1 MGAIA
6 QLVERMDGIH
16 EVTGSTPVGSTK
28 NVAISLRKS
37 SEVCALNIFS
47 IFNCGLILLFCSI
60 NFGGIVCAG
69 ACGSG
74 FLIALEGI
82 DGTGKSTLCKALA
95 KYFQTKNQQV
105 LSVREPG
112 GSQLGK
118 KIRTLLLEE
127 QSIKIFPETEML
139 LFAADR
145 AQLFREH
152 VIPAL
157 TQGFVVISDRS
168 SLSSLIYQGYG
179 KGLDKDV
186 IRSINAWAYNDIKP
200 NLIVLLDLDVQI
212 AKKRIANSRATLD
225 SFEKREDVFFEVLRR
240 GFKEEVK
247 DNPNALI
254 LDAAESTENLCQKII
269 KKIESLNRPS

>member
-1 MGAIA
+1 M
-6 QLVERMDGIH
+6 
-16 EVTGSTPVGSTK
+16 
-28 NVAISLRKS
+28 
-37 SEVCALNIFS
+37 VCSLNIFF
-47 IFNCGLILLFCSI
+47 IFNSWLALLFFCI
-60 NFGGIVCAG
+60 NFC
-69 ACGSG
+69 
-74 FLIALEGI
+74 LIASADVTVPGFFIAVEGI
-82 DGTGKSTLCKALA
+82 DGTGKSTLCKALE
-95 KYFQTKNQQV
+95 KYFQAKNQKF

-157 TQGFVVISDRS
+157 VQGFVVISDRS

-179 KGLDKDV
+179 KGLDKNV
-186 IRSINAWAYNDIKP
+186 IKSINAWAYNGIKP
-200 NLIVLLDLDVQI
+200 NLIVVLDLEVNI

-225 SFEKREDVFFEVLRR
+225 SFEKREDLFFEVLRR

-254 LDAAESTENLCQKII
+254 LDAAESTESLCQKII
-269 KKIESLNRPS
+269 EKIENLNRST